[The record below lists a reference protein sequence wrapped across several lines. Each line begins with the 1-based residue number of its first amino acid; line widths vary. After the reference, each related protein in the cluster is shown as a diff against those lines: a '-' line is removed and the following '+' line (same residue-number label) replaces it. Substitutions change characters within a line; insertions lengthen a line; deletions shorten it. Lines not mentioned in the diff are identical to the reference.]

1 MSTEQ
6 PIVSTRRD
14 LLRNAG
20 AGFGGLTLGYFP
32 DPRTYGATFGV
43 KF

>member
-1 MSTEQ
+1 MSDVQTDLDA
-6 PIVSTRRD
+6 IVV
-14 LLRNAG
+14 G